1 MEVYL
6 KVVAGLTFVQR
17 QRHHAVSGTEGGTG
31 NNIEITCIVNKI
43 MNMYMVH
50 VHAPAAE
57 I

>member
-31 NNIEITCIVNKI
+31 NNIELTCIVNKI